1 MRTKAILFDKDGTL
15 LDFDA
20 FWISLAKT
28 ALGTLFAE
36 NDISFPEEEIMAMVG
51 VKEGKTDINGV
62 LVHGTYGDIAELL
75 YPLMKEKGYEH
86 LFTINANT
94 LQATVKEMISEN
106 EGKLPEWL
114 DGLINTYEK
123 QTIRVK
129 KN

>member
-75 YPLMKEKGYEH
+75 YPLMKEKGYEKSPE
-86 LFTINANT
+86 T
-94 LQATVKEMISEN
+94 LHEEMN
-106 EGKLPEWL
+106 EIFCRCVDSGEIRSDCADLPA
-114 DGLINTYEK
+114 
-123 QTIRVK
+123 V
-129 KN
+129 